1 MWLNCF
7 FVTMW
12 LTIFVA
18 ALSILFIGYA
28 VVLLLYRKWFLQLTP
43 FAIPNTIVPQTT
55 FSIIIP
61 ARNEALYIGNC
72 LQSIVEQNYP
82 DDLVEIIVID
92 DHSTDD
98 TSRIVEQ
105 FRAKHYN
112 IKLIKLVDELNG
124 EILNSY
130 KKKAIENAI
139 GYATGHWIITTD
151 ADCIAKTNWLKS
163 YDAWIQLQQ
172 PVFVAAPV
180 VFTNNGSLLQT
191 FQFIDFMSLQGVTAA
206 SVNAGFHNMC
216 NGANLAYKKEVF
228 FEVNGFK
235 GIDNIASGDDMLL
248 MNKIKQHYPN
258 NVSFLFS
265 KEAIVATHPM
275 PSWSSFFNQ
284 RIRWASKADQFKSK
298 DNKVFAVLVLVYL
311 LNATLFVM
319 PLGIFWQINFLWCWL
334 LFVALKTIV
343 EMAFALPVAAF
354 FNQPFVW
361 WFPLL
366 QPIHIVYIVV
376 SGWLGKFG
384 SYHWKGR
391 NVQ

>member
-1 MWLNCF
+1 
-7 FVTMW
+7 MW

-98 TSRIVEQ
+98 TSLIVEQ

-139 GYATGHWIITTD
+139 GYATTSLDNYYRCRLYCKNQLVKKLRCLDTATTT
-151 ADCIAKTNWLKS
+151 CICCS
-163 YDAWIQLQQ
+163 PCCVYQQ
-172 PVFVAAPV
+172 
-180 VFTNNGSLLQT
+180 
-191 FQFIDFMSLQGVTAA
+191 
-206 SVNAGFHNMC
+206 
-216 NGANLAYKKEVF
+216 
-228 FEVNGFK
+228 
-235 GIDNIASGDDMLL
+235 
-248 MNKIKQHYPN
+248 
-258 NVSFLFS
+258 
-265 KEAIVATHPM
+265 
-275 PSWSSFFNQ
+275 W
-284 RIRWASKADQFKSK
+284 
-298 DNKVFAVLVLVYL
+298 
-311 LNATLFVM
+311 
-319 PLGIFWQINFLWCWL
+319 
-334 LFVALKTIV
+334 
-343 EMAFALPVAAF
+343 
-354 FNQPFVW
+354 
-361 WFPLL
+361 
-366 QPIHIVYIVV
+366 
-376 SGWLGKFG
+376 
-384 SYHWKGR
+384 
-391 NVQ
+391 

>member
-1 MWLNCF
+1 MLLNCF

-18 ALSILFIGYA
+18 ALSVLFVGYA

-61 ARNEALYIGNC
+61 ARNEVLHIGNC
-72 LQSIVEQNYP
+72 LQSIVAQNYP

-92 DHSTDD
+92 DHSTDT
-98 TSRIVEQ
+98 TSEIVEQ

-139 GYATGHWIITTD
+139 SYATGNWIITTD
-151 ADCIAKTNWLKS
+151 ADCTAKPNWLKN
-163 YDAWIQLQQ
+163 YDAWIQTYK

-180 VFTNNGSLLQT
+180 VFTNDKSVLQT
-191 FQFIDFMSLQGVTAA
+191 FQFIDFMILQGVTAA

-228 FEVNGFK
+228 FKVNGFR
-235 GIDNIASGDDMLL
+235 GIDNIASGDDMML
-248 MNKIKQHYPN
+248 MNKIKKQYPN
-258 NVSFLFS
+258 EVSFLFAQD
-265 KEAIVATHPM
+265 AIVTTHPM

-298 DNKVFAVLVLVYL
+298 DNTVFAVLILVYL
-311 LNATLFVM
+311 FNAALFVM
-319 PLGIFWQINFLWCWL
+319 PLGIFLNVKFIAVWL
-334 LFVALKTIV
+334 IFVALKTLV
-343 EMAFALPVAAF
+343 EMAFALPVAKF

-361 WFPLL
+361 WFPFL
-366 QPIHIVYIVV
+366 QPLHIVYIVI

-384 SYHWKGR
+384 SYNWKGR
-391 NVQ
+391 NVK